1 MVNWPSHSNESKTK
15 IYSEY
20 CSHELNVF
28 LKMKD
33 PAYFESTVI
42 PFIRNKIEKTFVDL
56 WLLDN
61 RVAMKSFLEP
71 QSKNH

>member
-1 MVNWPSHSNESKTK
+1 
-15 IYSEY
+15 
-20 CSHELNVF
+20 
-28 LKMKD
+28 MKD